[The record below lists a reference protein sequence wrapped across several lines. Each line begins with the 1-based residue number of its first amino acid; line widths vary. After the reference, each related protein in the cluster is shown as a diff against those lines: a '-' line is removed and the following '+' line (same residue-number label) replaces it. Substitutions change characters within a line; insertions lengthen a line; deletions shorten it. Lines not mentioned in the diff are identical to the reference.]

1 MSGSGVTADITN
13 RVMGFVDYNEQ
24 VAQNTHLNESVLCL
38 ENINMDLKETLYECC
53 VINVE
58 LFYHNEDLQDT
69 TIRLK
74 ERIYEL
80 ETRLANALPENET
93 LK

>member
-1 MSGSGVTADITN
+1 MSGSGVTADITKM
-13 RVMGFVDYNEQ
+13 VMGFVDYNEQ

-38 ENINMDLKETLYECC
+38 ENVNMDLKETLYECC

-69 TIRLK
+69 TNRLK
-74 ERIYEL
+74 DRIYEL
-80 ETRLANALPENET
+80 ETRLANALDEIET

>member
-13 RVMGFVDYNEQ
+13 SVMGFVDYNEQ

-53 VINVE
+53 VINVK

-80 ETRLANALPENET
+80 QTRLANALTENET